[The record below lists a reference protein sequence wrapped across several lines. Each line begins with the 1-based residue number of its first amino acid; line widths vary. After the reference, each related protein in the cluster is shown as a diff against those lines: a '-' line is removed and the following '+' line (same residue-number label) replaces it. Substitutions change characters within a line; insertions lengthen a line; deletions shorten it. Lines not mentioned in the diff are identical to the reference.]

1 MTNWLMPSKIG
12 DPKYYPLLV
21 INQKSIIKA
30 TEKQLLDDEL
40 SFKMAQP
47 LDTFEWKNIWEIKV

>member
-1 MTNWLMPSKIG
+1 MPSKIG

-47 LDTFEWKNIWEIKV
+47 LDTFE